1 MGMPFY
7 VAPEQV
13 MKDRADYAR
22 KGIARGRSLVAA
34 VFADGIL
41 LCAENP
47 SATLRKISEIYD
59 RIAFAGVGRYNEFDQ
74 LRVAGVRH
82 ADLKGYSYSRED
94 VDARSLAN
102 AYAQALGQ
110 VFTHEMKPLEVEILV
125 AEVGRELG
133 NDQMFHILYD
143 GTVID
148 QPDRVVLGGDAEAIA
163 GRFEAA
169 HDRAGSLAEVLA
181 AAMAALAGPD
191 RTLDAPAV
199 EAAVLDRGNG
209 RRTFR
214 RLTDEAIT
222 DALGETADGGST
234 TAGDES
240 GGDDARAESGGTA
253 PGPDAAGAP
262 ASRPGDEPQPGG
274 EGAEADD
281 DDDAEGSGDDE
292 PPS

>member
-1 MGMPFY
+1 MSMPFY

-22 KGIARGRSLVAA
+22 KGIARGRSLIAA
-34 VFADGIL
+34 VCSDGIL

-125 AEVGRELG
+125 AEVAHEGGR
-133 NDQMFHILYD
+133 DQLFHILYD

-148 QPDRVVLGGDAEAIA
+148 EPERAVLGGDAEAIA
-163 GRFEAA
+163 ERFEAT
-169 HDRAGSLAEVLA
+169 HDVGATTTDVLA
-181 AAMAALAGPD
+181 AAVAALAGPD
-191 RTLDAPAV
+191 RTLGAD
-199 EAAVLDRGNG
+199 VLDRANG

-214 RLTDEAIT
+214 RLTDAEIDAAIT
-222 DALGETADGGST
+222 AVDTDARDETAD
-234 TAGDES
+234 E
-240 GGDDARAESGGTA
+240 
-253 PGPDAAGAP
+253 PAP
-262 ASRPGDEPQPGG
+262 ADEIDAVL
-274 EGAEADD
+274 EDDTDD
-281 DDDAEGSGDDE
+281 DD
-292 PPS
+292 